1 MADSADQWMVAATRH
16 PLLTAAQEISLGTEV
31 RRWLDVQSPD
41 PRTIKR
47 GQRARRRLVESNL
60 RLVATVANKF
70 RPRLASFQGLEPVD
84 LMQEGAIGLQRAA
97 EKFDPQAGYKFSTYS
112 YWWIRQAVNRLI
124 ETQGNLIRL
133 SSTGHRYMRR
143 WKYREAGMTLEQF
156 AAQEGGPVETV
167 GTFLRLCERAKC
179 LSLDAQISK
188 GGDDERSHR
197 IDFIAD
203 ESQDP
208 EDELMREEL
217 ARGVAFLKHQCP
229 DEAALL
235 ELKVL
240 EGFTNR
246 EIGEACGSN
255 REVTRRKWLAAKET
269 LQRQWPEGRALV
281 AS

>member
-41 PRTIKR
+41 QRTVKR

-60 RLVATVANKF
+60 RLVATVANKA
-70 RPRLASFQGLEPVD
+70 RPRLASCQGLEPVD

-112 YWWIRQAVNRLI
+112 YWWIRQAINRVI

-133 SSTGHRYMRR
+133 SSTGTTYVRR

-156 AAQEGGPVETV
+156 AEQQGRPVETV
-167 GTFLRLCERAKC
+167 GEFLRLCERAKC

-188 GGDDERSHR
+188 GGDDEGSRR
-197 IDFIAD
+197 VDFIAD

-208 EDELMREEL
+208 EDALILEEI

-229 DEAALL
+229 DEAALV
-235 ELKVL
+235 ELKVI
-240 EGFTNR
+240 EGFTNA

-255 REVTRRKWLAAKET
+255 REVTRRNWHAAREK
-269 LQRQWPEGRALV
+269 LRNCWPEGRALV